1 MTTLEPPLRR
11 TRHADEPDGAPV
23 GVESRSRMSD
33 RVRRQRRRDRRRRR
47 TTGVI
52 LVALLAGAAVARAN
66 EDPKTVLAAGVRVTG
81 QPIPAPEV
89 ALSSI
94 PAAAPVSEPASS
106 AVPTESATVT
116 AHADSEDVPSA
127 GATAAPLLS
136 SVPASGTGSLSAV
149 DIPAGPV
156 KATGRTVR
164 YGIDIEDG
172 LPVSAADFATVVHG
186 VLVDDRGW
194 QTQDNVRFVPVS
206 PAERSAGG
214 AVDIL
219 ITLASPQLTAKLCAP
234 LDTSVQ
240 QVSCWNGSRSV
251 LNLTRWVGGASTYGA
266 DLTSYRQYLVS
277 HEVGHGLGH
286 GHVHCSAPGSP
297 APVMVQQTKD
307 LEGCTAWPWP
317 TTP

>member
-1 MTTLEPPLRR
+1 MPS
-11 TRHADEPDGAPV
+11 
-23 GVESRSRMSD
+23 VESRSRMTD
-33 RVRRQRRRDRRRRR
+33 RVRRQRRRDSRLRR
-47 TTGVI
+47 TTGVL
-52 LVALLAGAAVARAN
+52 LVALLAGAVVARWH
-66 EDPKTVLAAGVRVTG
+66 EDPDTVLAAGVRVTD
-81 QPIPAPEV
+81 QPTPAREV

-94 PAAAPVSEPASS
+94 PAPPLLPTLDSS
-106 AVPTESATVT
+106 TPAVPTGTATVT
-116 AHADSEDVPSA
+116 ARADSEEAPSA

-136 SVPASGTGSLSAV
+136 SVPASGSGRLTAV

-156 KATGRTVR
+156 KDVGRTVR

-172 LPVSAADFATVVHG
+172 LPVSAADFAAVVHG

-194 QTQDNVRFVPVS
+194 QRQDNVRFVPVS

-219 ITLASPQLTAKLCAP
+219 ITLASARLTAELCAP

-251 LNLTRWVGGASTYGA
+251 LNLTRWVAGASTYGS

-286 GHVHCSAPGSP
+286 GHVQCPAPGKP

-307 LEGCTAWPWP
+307 LEGCTPWPWP
-317 TTP
+317 ISP